1 MNGEQRPRTA
11 VNQCK
16 SAEKCFSEAFAVN
29 ISSTSM
35 IRNVYYSVMES
46 PVGPLLIAA
55 TEKGLRCVQFH
66 RGKLPEPAPREL
78 AEDELWIESRTHLQP
93 YQEQLN
99 AYFRGELREFTCT
112 LDLIGT
118 PFQKACWEA
127 LRRIPYGATCFYAEI
142 ARQVGR
148 PQAFRAVGQA
158 NHDNPIAIIIPCH
171 RVLGANGT
179 LTGYGGGLETKEKL
193 LRLEGAWFRPHPH
206 SRTQSENEPAASTRS
221 LQAKFEY

>member
-1 MNGEQRPRTA
+1 
-11 VNQCK
+11 
-16 SAEKCFSEAFAVN
+16 
-29 ISSTSM
+29 M

-127 LRRIPYGATCFYAEI
+127 LRRKRHAHRLRRRPGDQRKTSAL
-142 ARQVGR
+142 GR
-148 PQAFRAVGQA
+148 SLV
-158 NHDNPIAIIIPCH
+158 
-171 RVLGANGT
+171 
-179 LTGYGGGLETKEKL
+179 
-193 LRLEGAWFRPHPH
+193 
-206 SRTQSENEPAASTRS
+206 SAAS
-221 LQAKFEY
+221 AFKNAI